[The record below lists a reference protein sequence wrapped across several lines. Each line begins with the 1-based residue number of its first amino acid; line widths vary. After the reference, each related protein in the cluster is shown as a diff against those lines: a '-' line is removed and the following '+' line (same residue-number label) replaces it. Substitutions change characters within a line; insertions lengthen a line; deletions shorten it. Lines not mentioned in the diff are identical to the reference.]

1 MVTKSLE
8 YEQTYKLRIVKDIYV
23 NLRDLNEAEQIAD
36 MIALRESSLTTFGK
50 MSTVYTEVEE
60 ID

>member
-8 YEQTYKLRIVKDIYV
+8 HEQTYKLRIVKDIYV
-23 NLRDLNEAEQIAD
+23 DLKNLKEAEQIAD
-36 MIALRESSLTTFGK
+36 MIALRESSYTTFGK
-50 MSTVYTEVEE
+50 MSTVYTEIEE